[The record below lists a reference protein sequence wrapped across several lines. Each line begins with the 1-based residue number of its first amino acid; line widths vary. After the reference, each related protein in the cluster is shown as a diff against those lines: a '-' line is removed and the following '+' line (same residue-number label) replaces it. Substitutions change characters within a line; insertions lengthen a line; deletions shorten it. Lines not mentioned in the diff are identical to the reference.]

1 MSMVTIGLNEAGSQ
15 LPDLVDR
22 VAQGELITITKQGI
36 PVARLVPVPNQN
48 TTDLSQVIQGIKQ
61 SRKGRRLD
69 GLSIREMIEEGRR

>member
-1 MSMVTIGLNEAGSQ
+1 MVTIGLNEAGSQ

>member
-1 MSMVTIGLNEAGSQ
+1 MITIGLSEAGTQ
-15 LPDLVDR
+15 LPSLIDR

-36 PVARLVPVPNQN
+36 PVARIVPVPDENR
-48 TTDLSQVIQGIKQ
+48 TDLSQAIRDIKE